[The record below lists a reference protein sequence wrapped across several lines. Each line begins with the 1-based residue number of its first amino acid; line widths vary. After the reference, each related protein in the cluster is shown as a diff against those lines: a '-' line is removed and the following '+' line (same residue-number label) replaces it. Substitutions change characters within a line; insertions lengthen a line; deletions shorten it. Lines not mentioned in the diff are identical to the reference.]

1 VGRKDIAEDV
11 VQEAFIQCHREI
23 KRLRSPETFETWFYR
38 ILVRLSWRIASKEK
52 GWLSLEPLDNAKGMS
67 TSNADVTDTVETIEM
82 QRAVQQA
89 VRRLSTPLK
98 TTIVLRYFNGLSV
111 KEIAQVLNCRV
122 GTVESRL
129 HNAARQLAVELK
141 QNGWEPSLGGKSNP
155 SINKTSS
162 EKERSV
168 KQVRKQAQFEEWL
181 QASLACKAE
190 EIEPAADMWERIN
203 AKISVMKKERGI
215 LLSGK
220 RLAEYLFLG
229 QLVSRIMN
237 KEETVMFRT
246 KRLVSAGVALAAALI
261 LLIGF
266 TVTQPKLQIATAM
279 EIAKN
284 DPQIQKLIEDY
295 GVEIKQVKLQDGK
308 AYVLLALPEE
318 KVPGLLKTLSGGEK
332 TGVGMMRGPG
342 QFYIVYKDP
351 KTGEV
356 IESSGSVAE
365 IDLKG
370 KRVEKLELLDKTKL
384 PITLNSRRRSQSN

>member
-1 VGRKDIAEDV
+1 
-11 VQEAFIQCHREI
+11 
-23 KRLRSPETFETWFYR
+23 
-38 ILVRLSWRIASKEK
+38 
-52 GWLSLEPLDNAKGMS
+52 
-67 TSNADVTDTVETIEM
+67 
-82 QRAVQQA
+82 
-89 VRRLSTPLK
+89 
-98 TTIVLRYFNGLSV
+98 
-111 KEIAQVLNCRV
+111 
-122 GTVESRL
+122 
-129 HNAARQLAVELK
+129 
-141 QNGWEPSLGGKSNP
+141 
-155 SINKTSS
+155 
-162 EKERSV
+162 
-168 KQVRKQAQFEEWL
+168 
-181 QASLACKAE
+181 
-190 EIEPAADMWERIN
+190 
-203 AKISVMKKERGI
+203 MKKERGI